1 MGQFIGSKSPE
12 NYGEKIF
19 LEKAKEYFDPDCII
33 YWNRMVFGKEF
44 DFCILMPNL
53 GILVVEVKGWKESS
67 IDRVENSDTIVVNT
81 DDGPESSNPSK
92 QAKGYCFSI
101 RNKIKQGISK
111 SPLVFSM
118 VCFPQ
123 VSKSFYK
130 KKRLDVVCE
139 EPFTILEEDLS
150 SKSAFYGKIN
160 QALALV
166 NTWSYR
172 NTLNKKTMLEVRN
185 LFETDIKLTEGPQEE
200 SSEPVSYHD
209 HSYSC
214 FYFVKSGDL
223 IHYQE
228 NIIDGYLN
236 GTKVYAVFEDV
247 TELQSIVNLIIAAL
261 GKKGL
266 RINGDNIELILSES
280 EDKPSVFMGSTFVT
294 FNCSLSV
301 LSKPLSQPADSFSI
315 VDGQIIDEKKSV
327 LEEISECSRFNIE
340 QFYVE
345 HADPEKNILIKAGAG
360 TGKTYT
366 MISRIAF
373 ICYSQNTS
381 IQSMADRIVMIT
393 FTNEAADQME
403 EKLKAYFR
411 NCYLLTSRREYLE
424 IISKIDYMQ
433 ISTIHSY
440 AKNLIELLGTEFGY
454 GIDIGITSSE
464 YNRRK
469 KISDMLDKYIASQKV
484 LYGDSY
490 TEELGMPIYAIRDNI
505 LSFIE
510 KLHNK
515 SVDVPNISAA
525 CFGTAHSDGSAQK
538 LHELLAHI
546 IPEVEKEYSE
556 ELLNENRLHL
566 STMMSMLHR
575 FISNP
580 DSQARIGEL
589 RNGNTQFMFVDE
601 FQDTDDTQIET
612 LLSIASLL
620 DYRMFVVGDIK
631 QCIYRFRGAKEKAFD
646 KLPISVHPEEW
657 NEYSLRRNYRTDS
670 HLLELF
676 DKSFSVW
683 GKGDE
688 ELLTYSEEDRLIG
701 SKDYNGYLHGKEKA
715 FYHNIQINKES
726 DRIPALKDEIQRIQ
740 KRIAFEEGKG
750 KHFSQKEKTIA
761 ILVRENWQAEMVRT
775 ECARQGIS
783 VQTNT
788 GGDLYM
794 SQPAIDMLTLVNAL
808 LHFDEADY
816 LYSLIS
822 SNFFNLDIPKANLYE
837 KRQEIRKGSWRAKA
851 TEKDQTNYLIR
862 FMNKKLTDI
871 IGKDDDW
878 DHIVA
883 SLRTK
888 PVLQVIREIY
898 SALEPWKNYS
908 SNKWKQHYY
917 QLNVD
922 LLYEQLINACNTDRL
937 TIATLQEHLYNSIV
951 AKVSVDSRIP
961 GNDSEQGLIQCI
973 TVHKSKGLEYGYVIL
988 PFCSF
993 AIDYIKPSQLHVSTE
1008 TDESG
1013 AFNIGYSL
1021 YVEETKNTIENDYY
1035 NEVTEKAEKERE
1047 ETRILYVAMTRAIM
1061 SFSWIEL
1068 SGKTSL
1074 SWQSLIEKIGEEN
1087 HAV

>member
-1 MGQFIGSKSPE
+1 MGKLIGSSNSN
-12 NYGEKIF
+12 NYGEKLFID
-19 LEKAKEYFDPDCII
+19 KSIEYLDDTYII
-33 YWNRMVFGKEF
+33 YWNRQVFGKEF
-44 DFCILMPNL
+44 DVCILMPDK
-53 GILVVEVKGWKESS
+53 GILVVELKGWKESN
-67 IDRVENSDTIVVNT
+67 IDRVDNNDRIVVNT
-81 DDGPESSNPSK
+81 EDGPIFANPMK
-92 QAKGYCFSI
+92 QARGYRFAIEMRIRQSI
-101 RNKIKQGISK
+101 NKF
-111 SPLVFSM
+111 PLVFSM

-123 VSKSFYK
+123 VSKSFYT

-139 EPFTILEEDLS
+139 EPFTILKEDLS
-150 SKSAFYGKIN
+150 SKSAFFGKIN
-160 QALALV
+160 QALTLA
-166 NTWSYR
+166 NTWHRDSF
-172 NTLNKKTMLEVRN
+172 NSKTMLEVRS
-185 LFETDIKLTEGPQEE
+185 LFETDIKQTEEVGDELF
-200 SSEPVSYHD
+200 EPVSYHD
-209 HSYSC
+209 HYYSC
-214 FYFVKSGDL
+214 FYYIKTGDL
-223 IHYQE
+223 KSHQSS
-228 NIIDGYLN
+228 IIDGYLN
-236 GTKVYAVFEDV
+236 GIKVYAVFESSSD
-247 TELQSIVNLIIAAL
+247 LQTIVNGLKAAL
-261 GKKGL
+261 FQKGL
-266 RINGDNIELILSES
+266 RINGENIEIIFDSS
-280 EDKPSVFMGSTFVT
+280 ANKPAEFKGNSFVT

-301 LSKPLSQPADSFSI
+301 LVEPLSCVTNSF
-315 VDGQIIDEKKSV
+315 VVFDGQVPKDKKSI
-327 LEEISECSRFNIE
+327 LEMISSASQFNVE
-340 QFYVE
+340 QYLVE
-345 HADPEKNILIKAGAG
+345 HANPEKNIIIKAGAG

-411 NCYLLTSRREYLE
+411 NCYLLTSRREYLD
-424 IISKIDYMQ
+424 IIAKIDYMQ

-440 AKNLIELLGTEFGY
+440 AKSLIELLGTEFGY
-454 GIDIGITSSE
+454 GVDISITSSE
-464 YNRRK
+464 YNRRR
-469 KISDMLDKYIASQKV
+469 KISDMLDRYIASQKAKF
-484 LYGDSY
+484 GEAY
-490 TEELGMPIYAIRDNI
+490 TNELGMPIYAICDNI

-515 SVDVPNISAA
+515 SVDVPNISTNS
-525 CFGTAHSDGSAQK
+525 FGTINSSSSNQK
-538 LHELLAHI
+538 LHALLAHI
-546 IPEVEKEYSE
+546 ISEVEKEYSE
-556 ELLNENRLHL
+556 ELLSENRLHL
-566 STMMSMLHR
+566 STMMSTLHR
-575 FISNP
+575 FVLNP
-580 DSQARIGEL
+580 ESQKRIQEL
-589 RNGNTQFMFVDE
+589 RNGNIQFMFVDE

-620 DYRMFVVGDIK
+620 DYRLFVVGDIK

-646 KLPISVHPEEW
+646 QLPIAIHPEEW
-657 NEYSLRRNYRTDS
+657 LAFSLRRNYRTDAR
-670 HLLELF
+670 LLELF
-676 DKSFSVW
+676 DRSFCAW
-683 GKGDE
+683 GNSDD
-688 ELLTYSEEDRLIG
+688 ELLTYSQKDDCLIG
-701 SKDYNGYLHGKEKA
+701 NKNYNEYLRGKEKT
-715 FYHNIQINKES
+715 FYRNISINNETE
-726 DRIPALKDEIQRIQ
+726 RIPALIGEIQRIQ
-740 KRIAFEEGKG
+740 KRLAFEEGNG

-761 ILVRENWQAEMVRT
+761 ILVRENWQAEMIRT
-775 ECARQGIS
+775 ECARHGIS

-837 KRQEIRKGSWRAKA
+837 KRQEIRKGSWKAKA

-862 FMNKKLTDI
+862 FMDKNLTDI

-888 PVLQVIREIY
+888 PVLQVVREIY

-908 SNKWKQHYY
+908 TNKWKQHYY

-937 TIATLQEHLYNSIV
+937 TISTLQAHLYNSIV
-951 AKVSVDSRIP
+951 AKASVDSRIP
-961 GNDSEQGLIQCI
+961 GNNPDQGLIQCI

-993 AIDYIKPSQLHVSTE
+993 AIDYIKPSQLHVST
-1008 TDESG
+1008 TKNESG
-1013 AFNIGYSL
+1013 AINIGYSL
-1021 YVEETKNTIENDYY
+1021 NVGESKTTIKNDYY
-1035 NEVTEKAEKERE
+1035 NEITEKAEKSRE

-1068 SGKTSL
+1068 QGKTSL